1 MSKIVIYYVAYRTEE
16 TTDEDAIDD
25 TEKRFYKDLEQSLL
39 GLQDIFK
46 TQVIEIKDAK

>member
-16 TTDEDAIDD
+16 IADEDAMAD

-39 GLQDIFK
+39 GLEDIFK
-46 TQVIEIKDAK
+46 TQIIEIKD